1 MTFKRVLI
9 ADDHVIFRE
18 GLKQFISSAG
28 DMTVADDVAS
38 GPDVLAKVRANDYDL
53 VILDIS
59 LPGKS
64 GLDVLADIKRLKPQ
78 LPVLILS
85 MYPEEQFGLRALKAG
100 ASGYLTKGM
109 SAHELSI
116 ALQRVVS
123 GKRYIS
129 PSLAESVVDSLQPEH
144 ERPLHEALSAREYQ
158 ITCMISAGKKPR
170 QIAEELAMSVKTVS
184 SYRARIFAKMNISS
198 NAELIRY
205 ATENNLI

>member
-1 MTFKRVLI
+1 MTVKRVLI

-18 GLKQFISSAG
+18 GLKQFIARVG
-28 DMTVADDVAS
+28 NMTVADDVAS
-38 GPDVLAKVRANDYDL
+38 GPDAIARVRANEYDL

-59 LPGKS
+59 LPGKN
-64 GLDVLADIKRLKPQ
+64 GLDVLTDIKRLKPK

-85 MYPEEQFGLRALKAG
+85 MYPEEQFGLRALRAG

-109 SAHELSI
+109 SAQELSV

-123 GKRYIS
+123 GRRYIS
-129 PSLAESVVDSLQPEH
+129 PSLAETVVDSLQPESEKLPH
-144 ERPLHEALSAREYQ
+144 ESLSAREFQ
-158 ITCMISAGKKPR
+158 ITCMISTGKKPH

-205 ATENNLI
+205 AADNKLI

>member
-1 MTFKRVLI
+1 MTTKRVLI

-18 GLKQFISSAG
+18 GLKQFISSLG
-28 DMTVADDVAS
+28 NMVVADAAAS
-38 GPDVLAKVRANDYDL
+38 GTDALAKVRENDYDL

-64 GLDVLADIKRLKPQ
+64 GLDVLADIKRAKPN

-100 ASGYLTKGM
+100 AAGYLTKGM

-123 GKRYIS
+123 GRRYIS
-129 PSLAESVVDSLQPEH
+129 PTLAESVVDSLQAEY
-144 ERPLHEALSAREYQ
+144 ERPVHEALSVREYQ
-158 ITCMISAGKKPR
+158 ITCMIAAGKKPK
-170 QIAEELAMSVKTVS
+170 QIAAELAMSVKTVS
-184 SYRARIFAKMNISS
+184 SYRSRIFAKMNVSN

-205 ATENNLI
+205 AAANNLI

>member
-1 MTFKRVLI
+1 MTVKRVLI

-18 GLKQFISSAG
+18 GLKQFISNAG
-28 DMTVADDVAS
+28 DMTVADDAAD
-38 GPDVLAKVRANDYDL
+38 GPEVLAKVRVNDYDL

-64 GLDVLADIKRLKPQ
+64 GLDVLADIKRLKPD

-129 PSLAESVVDSLQPEH
+129 PSLAEAVVDSLQPEH
-144 ERPLHEALSAREYQ
+144 ERPPHESLSAREYQ

-205 ATENNLI
+205 AAENNLI